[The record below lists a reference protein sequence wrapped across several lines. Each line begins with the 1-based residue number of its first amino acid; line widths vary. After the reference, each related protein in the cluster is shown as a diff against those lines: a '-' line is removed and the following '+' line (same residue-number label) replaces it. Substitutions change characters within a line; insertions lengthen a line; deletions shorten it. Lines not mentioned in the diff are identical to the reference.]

1 MMNGIFFAHSGLR
14 YLVLLTGLVAL
25 FYYAYALA
33 ARKPVTRASSITGG
47 IFVGLLDLQILLGLL
62 LMATGIYYGALIGH
76 LAMMLLATAVA
87 HGGFIAS
94 RRIVE
99 PGRHHIYRL
108 AGVAAA
114 LILILMGI
122 MAIGRE
128 IIGTG
133 RPGMGA

>member
-14 YLVLLTGLVAL
+14 YLVLLVGLVAL

-33 ARKPVTRASSITGG
+33 GRKQPDRASSLIGS
-47 IFVGLLDLQILLGLL
+47 IYVGLLDLQILLGIV
-62 LMATGIYYGALIGH
+62 LMATGIFYGALIGH
-76 LAMMLLATAVA
+76 LAMMLLAAAVA
-87 HGGFIAS
+87 HVAFIAAK
-94 RRIVE
+94 RTVA

-108 AGVAAA
+108 AGVAAS

-122 MAIGRE
+122 MAIGRA